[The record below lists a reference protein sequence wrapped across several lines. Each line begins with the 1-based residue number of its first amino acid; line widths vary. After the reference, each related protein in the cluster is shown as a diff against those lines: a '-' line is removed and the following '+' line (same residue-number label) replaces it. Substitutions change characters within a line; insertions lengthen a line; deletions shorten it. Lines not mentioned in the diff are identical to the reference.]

1 MTSSSG
7 KLVVGLS
14 LIVVASAIGYGL
26 LETGGPGQQRK
37 ERMDNLKI
45 SRISA
50 LSGAIERYY
59 KKEETLPDTLNTL
72 TEIDTY
78 QSHYLYDNDALNDPE
93 TEAQFEYKISDS
105 NTYQLCSTFKTDTV
119 NETRNKRSRSHGRY
133 YYGYYS
139 KIEWQHPK
147 GQHCFT
153 KNIKIEKNNK

>member
-50 LSGAIERYY
+50 LSGAIE
-59 KKEETLPDTLNTL
+59 
-72 TEIDTY
+72 
-78 QSHYLYDNDALNDPE
+78 LY
-93 TEAQFEYKISDS
+93 
-105 NTYQLCSTFKTDTV
+105 
-119 NETRNKRSRSHGRY
+119 
-133 YYGYYS
+133 
-139 KIEWQHPK
+139 
-147 GQHCFT
+147 
-153 KNIKIEKNNK
+153 